1 MIVAARCHHGHR
13 AVVLG
18 AIRILVDALV
28 QLRRST
34 QRERPKKCRE
44 NEHSDTRTRGPAA
57 FHCREFLTACQNPQ
71 DYFFENPG
79 GGSALLSDLFPH
91 R

>member
-1 MIVAARCHHGHR
+1 MSGMIVAARCHHGHR

-34 QRERPKKCRE
+34 QRERPKECRE
-44 NEHSDTRTRGPAA
+44 NANSNKCA
-57 FHCREFLTACQNPQ
+57 
-71 DYFFENPG
+71 
-79 GGSALLSDLFPH
+79 SMIS
-91 R
+91 

>member
-1 MIVAARCHHGHR
+1 MSGMIVAARCHHGHR

-34 QRERPKKCRE
+34 QRERPEKCRG
-44 NEHSDTRTRGPAA
+44 NEHSDTSTRGSAA
-57 FHCREFLTACQNPQ
+57 FHRPRVS
-71 DYFFENPG
+71 G
-79 GGSALLSDLFPH
+79 GVPGSARLFF
-91 R
+91 